1 MALVVSIRRNTYVY
15 IHTFIIARLERKRQT
30 ANESERGRTQYAGR
44 GLRVYRAIVSVERL
58 VFNKTNY
65 CDQDRGWRVGSTRIG
80 TFSSY
85 CLTKRQKQTLSE
97 MTWHKIQQ
105 EVQDADR
112 LGIVMVSYRISLQ
125 FLFPI
130 LVPQQLSFVCE
141 CVCVCQSVRVS
152 EPETKVLL
160 LTRNN

>member
-65 CDQDRGWRVGSTRIG
+65 CDQDRGWRVGIDPNRNI
-80 TFSSY
+80 F
-85 CLTKRQKQTLSE
+85 
-97 MTWHKIQQ
+97 
-105 EVQDADR
+105 
-112 LGIVMVSYRISLQ
+112 
-125 FLFPI
+125 
-130 LVPQQLSFVCE
+130 
-141 CVCVCQSVRVS
+141 
-152 EPETKVLL
+152 VLL
-160 LTRNN
+160 PDKALEIDTERNDVAQDTTRSAGCR